1 MNTTYTT
8 KFGSLDNFE
17 KGTIQLI
24 QGKAS
29 HYVFSNVFEV
39 AKNATPYDKTVVG
52 INQKYVIE
60 SIRAEGSSD
69 WFTCSH
75 DEFVISMDGE
85 VRVDFLKLNQAVDST
100 LEGTQAAGSQP
111 EGKPM
116 GYVVLKQG
124 HQAILPAGTA
134 YRFNSQKPSTLLL
147 QTIKGPLS
155 IEKWDEICLK

>member
-1 MNTTYTT
+1 MNTYTT

-17 KGTIQLI
+17 KGSIQLI

-39 AKNATPYDKTVVG
+39 ASQAAPYDKTVVG

-60 SIRAEGSSD
+60 SIRAEGTSA

-75 DEFVISMDGE
+75 DEFVVSMDSE
-85 VRVDFLKLNQAVDST
+85 VRVEFLKLEQAIDTSI
-100 LEGTQAAGSQP
+100 EGSQLAGEQP
-111 EGKPM
+111 DGKPM

-124 HQAILPAGTA
+124 HQAILPVGTA
-134 YRFNSQKPSTLLL
+134 YRFSSQKPATLIMH
-147 QTIKGPLS
+147 TIKGLLS
-155 IEKWDEICLK
+155 IEKWSDICLK

>member
-1 MNTTYTT
+1 MNTYIT
-8 KFGSLDNFE
+8 KLGSIDNYE

-24 QGKAS
+24 KGQAS
-29 HYVFSNVFEV
+29 NYVFSNIFEV
-39 AKNATPYDKTVVG
+39 ASNAKPYEKTIVG

-60 SIRAEGSSD
+60 SIRAEGDSG

-85 VRVDFLKLNQAVDST
+85 VRVDFLKLNQVVNSGI
-100 LEGTQAAGSQP
+100 EGTQLAGEYP

-134 YRFNSQKPSTLLL
+134 YRFNSQKPVTLLL

-155 IEKWDEICLK
+155 VEKWTDICLK